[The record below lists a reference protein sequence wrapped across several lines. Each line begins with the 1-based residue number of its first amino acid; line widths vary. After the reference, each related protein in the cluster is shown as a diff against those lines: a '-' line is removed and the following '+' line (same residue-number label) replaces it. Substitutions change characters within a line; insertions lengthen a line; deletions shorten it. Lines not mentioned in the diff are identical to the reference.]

1 MLPAPQKV
9 AGVPVG
15 LPGRR
20 LPLGGVVAL
29 LVKIGGGVTGSCKGR
44 SGLRRG
50 L

>member
-29 LVKIGGGVTGSCKGR
+29 LVKIGGVTGSCKGR